1 LLSNFIDLCFYL
13 CEILVWLIPLQD
25 HVFLVSLPP
34 LPEGGP
40 LPADL
45 TTIASEAPEAEETQD
60 GDEAKDSKEGT
71 SLTASPPTALSED
84 IGANKKKKCVDEVTS
99 SSTSEQKTSAAA
111 APCLEEGVEMF
122 DLMDS

>member
-1 LLSNFIDLCFYL
+1 LLSNYIDLCFYL
-13 CEILVWLIPLQD
+13 CRILFWLIPLQD
-25 HVFLVSLPP
+25 HVFLISLPP

-45 TTIASEAPEAEETQD
+45 AAVASEAPEAEETQD
-60 GDEAKDSKEGT
+60 GDEAEDSEEGT
-71 SLTASPPTALSED
+71 SSTASPPAGLSED
-84 IGANKKKKCVDEVTS
+84 TGANKKRKRVNEVAS
-99 SSTSEQKTSAAA
+99 SSTSAQKTSAAT